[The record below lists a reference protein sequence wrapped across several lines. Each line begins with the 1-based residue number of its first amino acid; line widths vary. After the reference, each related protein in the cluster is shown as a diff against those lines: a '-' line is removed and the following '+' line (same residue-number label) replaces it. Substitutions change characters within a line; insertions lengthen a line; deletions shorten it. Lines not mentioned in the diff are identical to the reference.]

1 MITEM
6 VSATYG
12 LMTIWVDT
20 FQKIV
25 ETKLVDGNAK
35 QKWVWISCINV
46 MEMRIA
52 KQVNAY
58 LSTILVVMKYIITV
72 TPTKK

>member
-12 LMTIWVDT
+12 LMTDWVDT

-35 QKWVWISCINV
+35 QK
-46 MEMRIA
+46 
-52 KQVNAY
+52 
-58 LSTILVVMKYIITV
+58 
-72 TPTKK
+72 